1 MNRPK
6 VPPKHTANS
15 VINLISGYLCCV
27 KLGIFLLNSQGLKSK
42 TYISVHKMAP
52 RIETNQL
59 IVLVITIKKNLSPT
73 HKETIWRSYGPYK

>member
-1 MNRPK
+1 MNQPQIMPK
-6 VPPKHTANS
+6 IMTNYIKNWMS
-15 VINLISGYLCCV
+15 VYHSCV
-27 KLGIFLLNSQGLKSK
+27 KLGIFLLNSQGPKSK

-59 IVLVITIKKNLSPT
+59 IVLVITIKKILSPT